1 MTGVASLATSSIF
14 YHCQIESSQVHF
26 LANLIVVNNPLIS
39 IVICCYNRAHL
50 LPQTMESV
58 FAQEYEPV
66 EIVVLD
72 DGSTDETPALM
83 ADYGERIRYY
93 WQENQG
99 IAQTR
104 TNGCKLA
111 KGEYIAFQDDD
122 DLMPPDRITVLY
134 EALKQHP
141 SAVLAVGDW
150 AEIDEHGDPTGHRWL
165 PERSTELQDPILFHD
180 GYKAIL
186 WPEVPAAPHTTLFRK
201 SDGEKIGWF
210 DNQYRY
216 ASEDKDF
223 FAHLGRLG
231 PIVYVPKV
239 VSYYRQGHPS
249 LTNKGILRPYN
260 KLLLLENHL
269 SSIEPQF
276 RELRGRLQHRMRIEL
291 TRIASYESKGAKMPE
306 AAPADYL
313 KEALRLLGFR
323 ERLKYRWTT
332 RIKFPLKKVLG
343 KGNFG

>member
-1 MTGVASLATSSIF
+1 
-14 YHCQIESSQVHF
+14 
-26 LANLIVVNNPLIS
+26 
-39 IVICCYNRAHL
+39 
-50 LPQTMESV
+50 MESV
-58 FAQEYEPV
+58 FAQDYEPV

-72 DGSTDETPALM
+72 DGSTDETPVLM
-83 ADYGERIRYY
+83 AGYGERIRYY

-134 EALKQHP
+134 EALNQHP
-141 SAVLAVGDW
+141 SGVLAVGDW
-150 AEIDEHGDPTGHRWL
+150 EAIDEDGNPTGHRWL
-165 PERSTELQDPILFHD
+165 PERSTKLQDPILFHD

-210 DNQYRY
+210 DTRFVK

-223 FAHLGRLG
+223 FARLGQLG

-239 VSYYRQGHPS
+239 VSYYRRGHTS
-249 LTNKGILRPYN
+249 LTSKRLDVPFKQYLLFEKHLASLNHRRPDLKERLQYR
-260 KLLLLENHL
+260 LLLALTK
-269 SSIEPQF
+269 IAM
-276 RELRGRLQHRMRIEL
+276 HRD
-291 TRIASYESKGAKMPE
+291 TRFMLPSYLPD
-306 AAPADYL
+306 DYL
-313 KEALRLLGFR
+313 KKGLSLVGYKNRVKYHWSALI
-323 ERLKYRWTT
+323 KYPMRNLV
-332 RIKFPLKKVLG
+332 RKFSR
-343 KGNFG
+343 N